1 MSYFSDLEFS
11 RPFLD
16 KWHEENLLQKHI
28 RMKLQY
34 YLPFIFLAT
43 LSGIYAQVGSDAS
56 RLSID
61 RIFASG
67 EFYQDTQAEIHWTDD
82 GESYAVLETNAQGV
96 TELAQYETK
105 SQARSLLLSATM
117 LTPEGQKEPLSVAEF
132 SLSNDESKV
141 LIFTNTS
148 RVWRSNTK
156 GDYWVFDRKSNK
168 LTQIGRSFPPSSLMF
183 AKFSGDNQFV
193 AYVQGFNI
201 YREDFSSGEVKQLTF
216 DGNGDVINGTFDWV
230 YEEEFGCRDGFRW
243 SPDGSRI
250 AFWQVDASH
259 IGTFYMINNT
269 DSIYSQVLPVQYPKV
284 GQDPSS
290 ARIGLVDTRSGT
302 TEWVNLEGSTV
313 QNYLPGMQWVND
325 DLLLIQQINRKQNH
339 LKVWAYVP
347 SSKATR
353 LVYEEK
359 EDTWV
364 DIKYADVTLSN
375 WGSND
380 LSLVEDNRAFLR
392 MTEDEWRNAYK
403 VDLTTGSKTR
413 LSPDSYDVASIA
425 GKNKSLLFYMASPDN
440 NAQRYLYAVD
450 LKGNQKARRLTPS
463 DQSGINK
470 YNISPNGKYAI
481 HSLYSALQPTRVD
494 LISLPDHKK
503 IVSLVTNKTYA
514 TKLQALDL
522 PSVEFLQVTTADGI
536 TIDGRMLLPPDFD
549 PSGNY
554 PVIFEVY
561 GEPWGQVAL
570 DQYVGLWN
578 IMLTQMGYVVISM
591 DNRGVPS
598 LNGSAWRKAIYRQ
611 IGRINIRD
619 LGQAAQEILK
629 KDFLDEE
636 RVGVWGWSGGGT
648 STLNLMFQYP
658 DVFHTGVAV
667 AFVANQLTYDNVYQE
682 RFMGLPQE
690 NMEDFVSGS
699 PITHAENL
707 KGNLLLIH
715 GTADDNVHYQ
725 NMEMLVNELIRQNKR
740 FDMMSY
746 PNRSH
751 GINEGENTRRHLYR
765 MITDYFKEHIPV
777 E

>member
-1 MSYFSDLEFS
+1 
-11 RPFLD
+11 
-16 KWHEENLLQKHI
+16 
-28 RMKLQY
+28 MKFKYCLF
-34 YLPFIFLAT
+34 FIFLVAQT
-43 LSGIYAQVGSDAS
+43 GIYAQIESDAS

-67 EFYQDTQAEIHWTDD
+67 EFQQETKPAVSWMDNGT
-82 GESYAVLETNAQGV
+82 SYALLERNDQGVLELV
-96 TELAQYETK
+96 QYETESRK
-105 SQARSLLLSATM
+105 RKLLLSAEM
-117 LTPEGQKEPLSVAEF
+117 LTPKGQDKPLAISEF
-132 SLSNDESKV
+132 SLSNDESKI

-156 GDYWVFDRKSNK
+156 GDYWVFDRNGNK
-168 LTQIGRSFPPSSLMF
+168 LSQIGSSFPPSSLMF
-183 AKFSGDNQFV
+183 AKFSGDNKFV

-201 YREDFSSGEVKQLTF
+201 YKEDFSSGEVKQLTF
-216 DGNGDVINGTFDWV
+216 DGNWDIINGTFDWA

-243 SPDGSRI
+243 SPDGSMI
-250 AFWQVDASH
+250 AFWQVDASR

-290 ARIGLVDTRSGT
+290 ARIGLVDTSSGK
-302 TEWVNLEGSTV
+302 TEWVSLEGSTV

-347 SSKATR
+347 SAKTTR

-380 LSLVEDNRAFLR
+380 LSLVDDESAFLR
-392 MTEDEWRNAYK
+392 MTEDDWRNAYK
-403 VDLTTGSKTR
+403 VDLTSGSKTL
-413 LSPDSYDVASIA
+413 LSPGTYDVASIA
-425 GKNKSLLFYMASPDN
+425 GKSKSLLYFMASPGN

-450 LKGNQKARRLTPS
+450 LKGKQKAERLTPA
-463 DQSGINK
+463 DQTGINK
-470 YNISPNGKYAI
+470 YDISPNGKYAV
-481 HSLYSALQPTRVD
+481 HSLYAVLQPTRVE

-503 IVSLVTNKTYA
+503 IASLVSNESYA
-514 TKLQALDL
+514 KKLQALDL
-522 PSVEFLQVTTADGI
+522 PSVEFFQVTTADGI

-549 PSGNY
+549 PSGKY

-561 GEPWGQVAL
+561 GEPWGQVVL

-578 IMLTQMGYVVISM
+578 IMLTQMGYVVINI

-619 LGQAAQEILK
+619 LGQAAMEILK
-629 KDFLDEE
+629 NGFLDEQ
-636 RVGVWGWSGGGT
+636 RAGVWGWSGGGS
-648 STLNLMFQYP
+648 STINLMFQYP
-658 DVFHTGVAV
+658 EVFQTGVAV
-667 AFVANQLTYDNVYQE
+667 AFVANQLTYDNIYQE

-690 NMEDFVSGS
+690 NMEDFVAGS
-699 PITHAENL
+699 PITHAKNL

-725 NMEMLVNELIRQNKR
+725 NMELLVNELIRQNKR

-751 GINEGENTRRHLYR
+751 GINEGENTTRHLYGL
-765 MITDYFKEHIPV
+765 ITDYFQEHMPAD
-777 E
+777 